1 MIKSILIT
9 LSLLVLVA
17 GCSKEVPVLSG
28 LTMGTTYSVIVPDLK
43 KSDQQALQTKVES
56 ALAAVNAAMSTYQ
69 PDSSISVFNAS
80 DSTEWF
86 DVPEHFAVV
95 SNAAVQVAMASN
107 GAFDPTV
114 GPLISLWGFAKDK
127 QNNVPE
133 AFEIEQILNTTGYT
147 KFEVDTET
155 LSLKKLNNRVEI
167 DLNAIA
173 KGYAVDLLAL
183 QVASLGYEN
192 YLIEIGGELRASG
205 HNATGNPWRIGIEQP
220 EADNPASGLHLSSGG
235 VATSGDYRNAFESNG
250 VRYSHIIDP
259 RSGYPVSHALASVT
273 VVAESAML
281 ADAWATALM
290 VLGPEEGMKIAVQ
303 QGLAGF
309 FIVRQEGQQAA
320 GAEAF
325 TTRISPEFEKLLLR

>member
-28 LTMGTTYSVIVPDLK
+28 STMGTTYSVIVPDLK

-155 LSLKKLNNRVEI
+155 LSLKKLNSRVEI

-183 QVASLGYEN
+183 QVALLGYEN
-192 YLIEIGGELRASG
+192 YLIEIGG
-205 HNATGNPWRIGIEQP
+205 
-220 EADNPASGLHLSSGG
+220 
-235 VATSGDYRNAFESNG
+235 
-250 VRYSHIIDP
+250 
-259 RSGYPVSHALASVT
+259 
-273 VVAESAML
+273 
-281 ADAWATALM
+281 
-290 VLGPEEGMKIAVQ
+290 
-303 QGLAGF
+303 
-309 FIVRQEGQQAA
+309 
-320 GAEAF
+320 
-325 TTRISPEFEKLLLR
+325 

>member
-28 LTMGTTYSVIVPDLK
+28 STMGTTYSVIVPDLK
-43 KSDQQALQTKVES
+43 KSDQQALQAKVES

-155 LSLKKLNNRVEI
+155 LSLKKLNSRVEI

-205 HNATGNPWRIGIEQP
+205 HSATGSPWRIG
-220 EADNPASGLHLSSGG
+220 LSLI
-235 VATSGDYRNAFESNG
+235 
-250 VRYSHIIDP
+250 HI
-259 RSGYPVSHALASVT
+259 
-273 VVAESAML
+273 
-281 ADAWATALM
+281 
-290 VLGPEEGMKIAVQ
+290 
-303 QGLAGF
+303 
-309 FIVRQEGQQAA
+309 
-320 GAEAF
+320 
-325 TTRISPEFEKLLLR
+325 